1 MALKPGVYIVV
12 IIVIQSATI
21 ADQVLQQLRFN
32 GTRVVITSGTVIE
45 VESSSTSTTITTIA
59 EATTCSNGNTDR
71 RQSTILRQ
79 ILRGTITK

>member
-12 IIVIQSATI
+12 IIVIQSVVN
-21 ADQVLQQLRFN
+21 QVLQQLRFN
-32 GTRVVITSGTVIE
+32 GTRVVITSATVIE

>member
-12 IIVIQSATI
+12 IIVIQWATI
-21 ADQVLQQLRFN
+21 VDQILQQLRFN
-32 GTRVVITSGTVIE
+32 GARVVITSGTVIE